1 MTYEWQDNDG
11 VKHVTTWTKAVR
23 NAMIRGGAEF
33 HRQKALNQAENNWKG
48 FMGSTDTGLHR
59 IGQAASTGAQ
69 SDLMDSTR
77 WGWSC
82 MLQLQEMDNWGK
94 PAATTWAAEFSLRA
108 GESREFL
115 GSWIN
120 SSAVHEA
127 KKRRAKQ
134 VITCS
139 FPCEKWLHMIG
150 ARASPRCELCK
161 RERTM
166 NRETTDVLPTETLA
180 HIQSAGCKAQ
190 KKSVIGAHNRCWKY
204 LIGAISTHGEATRD
218 LEFIGGDKDKQ
229 LEKLWAE
236 TKIGDILPWDE
247 IADEAE
253 RLLVSDQAT
262 RRAPDDDQADKEQ
275 EDDQEVDRD
284 ETNTHVETIFGRR
297 RPDSIAVE
305 WSSKVLYVLEF
316 KRTSDQRRN
325 YRERGEARA
334 RAQHDVLVKSLEKVA
349 EEAVGENSGWKIK
362 LIIFVGGTCGSVHVQ
377 TLNNNLK
384 ELGVIES
391 KRNTIR
397 KGLVH
402 ELLNAQDTAL
412 CSYFAQRS
420 GARGEGRGREST
432 VGEAFQ
438 RLDYF
443 E

>member
-1 MTYEWQDNDG
+1 
-11 VKHVTTWTKAVR
+11 
-23 NAMIRGGAEF
+23 
-33 HRQKALNQAENNWKG
+33 
-48 FMGSTDTGLHR
+48 
-59 IGQAASTGAQ
+59 
-69 SDLMDSTR
+69 
-77 WGWSC
+77 
-82 MLQLQEMDNWGK
+82 
-94 PAATTWAAEFSLRA
+94 
-108 GESREFL
+108 
-115 GSWIN
+115 
-120 SSAVHEA
+120 
-127 KKRRAKQ
+127 
-134 VITCS
+134 
-139 FPCEKWLHMIG
+139 
-150 ARASPRCELCK
+150 
-161 RERTM
+161 M
-166 NRETTDVLPTETLA
+166 NRKTKDVLPTETLA

-204 LIGAISTHGEATRD
+204 LIGAISTHGESLTRD

-253 RLLVSDQAT
+253 RLLESDQAT
-262 RRAPDDDQADKEQ
+262 RRAPDDDQEDKEQ
-275 EDDQEVDRD
+275 EGDQEVDRD
-284 ETNTHVETIFGRR
+284 ETDTHMETIFGRR

-316 KRTSDQRRN
+316 KRTWDPMRN

-349 EEAVGENSGWKIK
+349 GEAVGENSGWKIK

-397 KGLVH
+397 KGLMH
-402 ELLNAQDTAL
+402 ELHNAQDTVL

-438 RLDYF
+438 GLDYF